1 MYRGVQNCVSY
12 EVLCKGLNNLL
23 QAAGTG
29 TVSNDFLE
37 LLLFGTPRYGS
48 HRNTCRYERNKTTG
62 KIGDLVLRLLLF
74 GTPWSESHRNRNYSY
89 KMTGK
94 IADQVLRLL
103 SPQLTLRNKYIYSMK
118 VVNLVEDMYQNM
130 LV

>member
-1 MYRGVQNCVSY
+1 MYRGVQNCGSY

-37 LLLFGTPRYGS
+37 LLLFGTPRYES

-62 KIGDLVLRLLLF
+62 KIGD
-74 GTPWSESHRNRNYSY
+74 
-89 KMTGK
+89 
-94 IADQVLRLL
+94 QVLRLL
-103 SPQLTLRNKYIYSMK
+103 FPQLILRNMFIYSMK
-118 VVNLVEDMYQNM
+118 VVNLVEDMYRNM

>member
-37 LLLFGTPRYGS
+37 LLLFGTPRYESTEIHVGM
-48 HRNTCRYERNKTTG
+48 RETKQQER
-62 KIGDLVLRLLLF
+62 
-74 GTPWSESHRNRNYSY
+74 
-89 KMTGK
+89 
-94 IADQVLRLL
+94 
-103 SPQLTLRNKYIYSMK
+103 
-118 VVNLVEDMYQNM
+118 
-130 LV
+130 